1 VEWYQNYDPLHSW
14 ALSTLAS
21 ALPVLTLFFVLLVLK
36 QRVWTAAFSGML
48 MAMAVAAFV
57 LNTPPKMIGS
67 AALLG
72 AIFGLTKIAW
82 IIIASIF
89 VYHVAVETGQF
100 QVMKESIAG
109 LSSDSR
115 LQLIL
120 IAFCFG
126 AFLEGTGGGGA
137 PVAIAGSFL
146 IGLGFNPFQAATLC
160 LVANTAPV
168 AWGGAGNP
176 IRVLAGVTALPEPAL
191 SAMTGRILPLLSCI
205 LPLWL
210 VRSMVGW
217 RQTLEVWPAIVVSGI
232 SFASMQ
238 FYWSNFQETGLVDIV
253 AGVFSLIATVAF
265 LKAWKPK
272 TILENESRP
281 SSPPSPGASQQVAGA
296 GRSTA
301 APPIVRHSTGAVL
314 RAWSPFILASVFIF
328 VSGVPSINKAF
339 NFEVLKRPFP
349 ALHNLVMRVPPVV
362 PFPAPEPAIAD
373 LNVLANAGTAIFLAG
388 IISALGIG
396 LPLKKAFS
404 IFGKT
409 FIRLT
414 PSMLAICFMLGLA
427 FVTKYS
433 GSDTTLG
440 LSMTR
445 TGRAYPFF
453 GTLLGWLGVALT
465 GTDASSNALFG
476 NLQKVTAGQ
485 LGLSP
490 VLMAAANSSGGVMG
504 KMIDAQSIV
513 VSSTATLQVGNEAAI
528 FRAVF
533 KHSIILAIIVGLIV
547 TAYAFWFTGLVPDV
561 PAGP

>member
-1 VEWYQNYDPLHSW
+1 V
-14 ALSTLAS
+14 
-21 ALPVLTLFFVLLVLK
+21 
-36 QRVWTAAFSGML
+36 
-48 MAMAVAAFV
+48 
-57 LNTPPKMIGS
+57 
-67 AALLG
+67 
-72 AIFGLTKIAW
+72 
-82 IIIASIF
+82 
-89 VYHVAVETGQF
+89 
-100 QVMKESIAG
+100 AG
-109 LSSDSR
+109 LSSDRR

-176 IRVLAGVTALPEPAL
+176 IRVLAGVTGLGEPAL

-217 RQTLEVWPAIVVSGI
+217 KETFEVWPAILVSGI
-232 SFASMQ
+232 SFAGMQ
-238 FYWSNFQETGLVDIV
+238 FYWSNFRETALVDIV
-253 AGVFSLIATVAF
+253 AGVFSLLVTVAF
-265 LKAWKPK
+265 LKAWKPRS
-272 TILENESRP
+272 ILDNRSIE
-281 SSPPSPGASQQVAGA
+281 PPPGAARQVAGA
-296 GRSTA
+296 A
-301 APPIVRHSTGAVL
+301 AVAPAAARTVHSVGAVFK
-314 RAWSPFILASVFIF
+314 AWSPFILASVFIF
-328 VSGVPSINKAF
+328 VSGVPSINKACT
-339 NFEVLKRPFP
+339 FEGLRWPFP
-349 ALHNLVMRVPPVV
+349 GLHNLVMRVPPVV
-362 PFPAPEPAIAD
+362 ASPAPESAIAD
-373 LNVLANAGTAIFLAG
+373 LNLLGNPGTAIFLAG
-388 IISALGIG
+388 IVAALTIG
-396 LPLKKAFS
+396 LSLKETFRLLA
-404 IFGKT
+404 KT
-409 FIRLT
+409 LWRLA
-414 PSMLAICFMLGLA
+414 PSMLAISFMLALA

-440 LSMTR
+440 LSLTR
-445 TGRAYPFF
+445 TGAAYPFF

-476 NLQKVTAGQ
+476 NLQKVTATQ

-533 KHSIILAIIVGLIV
+533 KHSIILAIIVGLVV
-547 TAYAFWFTGLVPDV
+547 TVYAFWFTGLVPV
-561 PAGP
+561 SP